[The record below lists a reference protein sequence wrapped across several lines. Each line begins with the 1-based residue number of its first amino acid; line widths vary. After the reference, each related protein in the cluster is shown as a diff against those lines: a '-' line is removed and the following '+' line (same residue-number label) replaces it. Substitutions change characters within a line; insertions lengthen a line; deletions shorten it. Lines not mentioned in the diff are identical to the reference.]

1 MEMEGTNGLLRP
13 REAAEMLAVSP
24 RTLRRYI
31 ADGHVPIRRLPSGH
45 VRIRQAVIAALMGEE
60 ESSSHAPRRRRD
72 VPRPSAAR
80 HLAVASAGPS
90 GRRLPLSKAQ
100 PPALLFDTSPR
111 ALAEAREMAA

>member
-1 MEMEGTNGLLRP
+1 MEAQNRLLRP

-31 ADGHVPIRRLPSGH
+31 ADGHVPTRRLPSGH
-45 VRIRQAVIAALMGEE
+45 VRIRQAVIDALMGEE
-60 ESSSHAPRRRRD
+60 KPSSHAPRCRRD

-80 HLAVASAGPS
+80 HLAVASVNPS
-90 GRRLPLSKAQ
+90 ERRLSLGNEQ
-100 PPALLFDTSPR
+100 PSVLAFDTSPR